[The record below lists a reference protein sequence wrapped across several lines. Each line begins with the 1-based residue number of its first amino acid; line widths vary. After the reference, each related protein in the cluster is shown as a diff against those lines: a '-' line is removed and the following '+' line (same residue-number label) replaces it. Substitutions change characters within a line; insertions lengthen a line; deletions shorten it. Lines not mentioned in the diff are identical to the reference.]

1 MFFYANMIFS
11 QVNNRKIEYLQRLVN
26 IAASYA
32 EKKEYNIA
40 IERLKIAKNIINQ
53 AESDSLNFHI
63 PENLRLSYDSLDL
76 VLIEYRDNNRDNS
89 SEKINNKNK
98 KEKQVPNKLSQEYQ
112 NIDKNKNKID
122 TVDTVENKE
131 LTYKSN
137 SRLLVDSLKLKLA
150 MMQSKRNNKFL
161 DTVAYYKQIIDTLNI
176 KLAKQDTVIFEK
188 EFELNKSAYDQ
199 FKLVSELDSI
209 SNDLIFLKN
218 ISDSKQERINIT
230 KSKLILLC
238 KNLNIIKKDDDQ
250 DFEIETLIDKI
261 ALYINSLKQTL
272 EN

>member
-11 QVNNRKIEYLQRLVN
+11 QANNRKIEYLQRLVN

-76 VLIEYRDNNRDNS
+76 VLIDYRDNS
-89 SEKINNKNK
+89 SEKTSNKNK
-98 KEKQVPNKLSQEYQ
+98 KEKQIPNKLSQEHQ
-112 NIDKNKNKID
+112 NIDKNKIKID
-122 TVDTVENKE
+122 VIDTVENKE

-137 SRLLVDSLKLKLA
+137 SRLFVDSLKLKLA

-218 ISDSKQERINIT
+218 ISDSKQERINVT

-261 ALYINSLKQTL
+261 ALYINSLQQTL